1 MESGYSTDPSKSDT
15 DNDGVND
22 KDEIDSGTNPIIP
35 DDFFVNDKDRD
46 GWKDETEIRFGS
58 NPENPSS
65 TPEFQMQV
73 EFNETNEIELLFP
86 GAKDETYEIQL
97 SDDLK
102 NWLSLEALIIGN
114 GETIRKSFPVI
125 NNSQS
130 YRIKRN

>member
-35 DDFFVNDKDRD
+35 DDFFVNDNDRD
-46 GWKDETEIRFGS
+46 GWNDETEIRFGS
-58 NPENPSS
+58 NPENASS
-65 TPEFQMQV
+65 TPEFKLKIEV
-73 EFNETNEIELLFP
+73 NDNNEMELLFP

-97 SDDLK
+97 SDDLQ
-102 NWLSLEALIIGN
+102 NWMSLKILIIGN
-114 GETIRKSFPVI
+114 GETIRNSFPLS
-125 NNSQS
+125 NNSQF